1 MESKQQLPTLSDYLL
16 EKISRAL
23 VPLVFVKAFATQEN
37 SKSYS
42 LE

>member
-1 MESKQQLPTLSDYLL
+1 MENNQPLPTLSVYLL

-37 SKSYS
+37 LKDYS
-42 LE
+42 QQ

>member
-1 MESKQQLPTLSDYLL
+1 MESKPQLPTLLDYLL